1 MALITYT
8 DKITMNENAEIPDVN
23 KVKSGDMNNIKSSV
37 NGLYT
42 ALGLDQDT
50 FSSSSTYAVG
60 DLVVYDN
67 KIYECITAITTAGA
81 WDNSKW
87 ELVPVI
93 VNE

>member
-8 DKITMNENAEIPDVN
+8 DKITMNENADIPDVN

-67 KIYECITAITTAGA
+67 KIYECTTAITTAGA
-81 WDNSKW
+81 WDSTKW
-87 ELVPVI
+87 TLVPVI